1 MPERVPHSLGGTEHV
16 SRLLVE
22 KRCDVYSQV
31 AALVMEV
38 EEALDEDDGLRTRYL
53 LRDIRRCL
61 RRALAFLTDEVYE
74 ELSRLE
80 TIASCLPAGEG
91 PIPPEHQGELQDRLQ
106 LLHVK
111 LARSLKLPYLQ
122 DLEQIMSLPTR
133 LKLRLREEERERE
146 GRRRQLEIEERCW
159 DHESEARALLKQ
171 KHYPK
176 AIKSLRK
183 AVRLDPT
190 RAVFHNDLGVVFS
203 LQDKNSE
210 AVQEYREAV
219 SLNERYPGRRTD
231 EWTTSYYNLG
241 IALRKVAHQSLA
253 RNQSD
258 GSIKHLCESREAFRE
273 YTRLSATGPKVQD
286 ARKVIEQIS
295 AQIQKIEAGAEQG

>member
-1 MPERVPHSLGGTEHV
+1 M
-16 SRLLVE
+16 E

-53 LRDIRRCL
+53 LQDVRRCL
-61 RRALAFLTDEVYE
+61 RRALAFLTDEVYQ
-74 ELSRLE
+74 ELARLE
-80 TIASCLPAGEG
+80 AIASCLPAGEG
-91 PIPPEHQGELQDRLQ
+91 PIPPEHRGELQDRLQ

-122 DLEQIMSLPTR
+122 DLEQIMGLPAR

-146 GRRRQLEIEERCW
+146 TRLRQREIEERCW

-183 AVRLDPT
+183 AVRLDPS

-203 LQDKNSE
+203 LQNKNTD
-210 AVQEYREAV
+210 AVQEYRMAV
-219 SLNERYPGRRTD
+219 SLNERYPEQRTE

-241 IALRKVAHQSLA
+241 IALRKVAQQDLA
-253 RNQSD
+253 RNQID
-258 GSIKHLCESREAFRE
+258 EFKNHLCEAREAFKE

-286 ARKVIEQIS
+286 ARRVIEQIS
-295 AQIQKIEAGAEQG
+295 AQIQNIEAGAEQG